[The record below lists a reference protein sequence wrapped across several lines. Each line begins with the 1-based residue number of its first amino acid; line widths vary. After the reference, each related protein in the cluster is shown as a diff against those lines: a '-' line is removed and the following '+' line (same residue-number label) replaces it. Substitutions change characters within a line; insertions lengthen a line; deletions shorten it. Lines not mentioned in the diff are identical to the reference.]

1 MTWGKNGGYHT
12 QVYPR
17 LKLLHIQFCVG
28 QRNKT
33 YRQPLADP
41 FPRLQTLICRGHF
54 PFSTPI
60 VLTEGH
66 SHIRHLDIDLDT
78 DLLQTYADHRV
89 FAKGSFPHLYYVSL
103 GWAERDTT
111 SRSYI
116 SMELYSMT
124 VELCATAQI
133 MRINSTGTTAKNDT
147 MLKIHLATNLR
158 VLDMPRHK
166 VPFTELIPLLS
177 GLPALQKARVV
188 LGDVPTQ
195 NMLRMPT
202 FEQIN
207 EYRELFKSHSTS
219 AWALGISDLVFGNS
233 RRAAEFLVLLVDI
246 LSSIKRVSI
255 SYNCTRTS
263 YKVVNAVEFVKR
275 RKIYKSNP
283 AIEDVEFVS
292 SASW

>member
-1 MTWGKNGGYHT
+1 MPNTLRSLSISRHKGTQKHIELVRHNADTLESLCVDHITTHSMLKMTWGKNGGYHT

-41 FPRLQTLICRGHF
+41 FPRLQTLIC
-54 PFSTPI
+54 P
-60 VLTEGH
+60 
-66 SHIRHLDIDLDT
+66 
-78 DLLQTYADHRV
+78 
-89 FAKGSFPHLYYVSL
+89 
-103 GWAERDTT
+103 
-111 SRSYI
+111 
-116 SMELYSMT
+116 
-124 VELCATAQI
+124 
-133 MRINSTGTTAKNDT
+133 KNDT